1 MEKHTRGL
9 KTDRMFFKNCTTNEP
24 YELITIVDDKYVMRN
39 LISGEDSIFDL
50 PIFENSIK
58 EPEETFVEITQAEVF
73 DCIDNND
80 DEQHARMMEALGIG
94 YICPFCGGKL
104 RWESDFMAS
113 EVHGMYNCDI
123 DGMYNCYIEITDKNR
138 IDEMNE
144 HFDEYCDRGMAGTTD
159 DIEKENEKYNMDG
172 YYRYMYMKEVK
183 KTDGEEIIKYYE
195 ADDAVI
201 GIYRCSHCGKSYEI
215 QDCLPSE
222 EKDYPYFDKD

>member
-9 KTDRMFFKNCTTNEP
+9 KTERMFFKDSKNQP

-39 LISGEDSIFDL
+39 LISGEDSIFNL

-58 EPEETFVEITQAEVF
+58 EPEETFVGISQAEVF

-104 RWESDFMAS
+104 NWESDFMAS
-113 EVHGMYNCDI
+113 EVHGMYNC
-123 DGMYNCYIEITDKNR
+123 YIEITDKDR

-144 HFDEYCDRGMAGTTD
+144 HFDEYCGRGMAGTTD
-159 DIEKENEKYNMDG
+159 DIEKENEKYNTDG
-172 YYRYMYMKEVK
+172 YYQYMYMKEI
-183 KTDGEEIIKYYE
+183 DGQGVVKYYE
-195 ADDAVI
+195 ADDSVI
-201 GIYRCSHCGKSYEI
+201 GIYRCSNCGKSYEI

-222 EKDYPYFDKD
+222 QNDYPYFK

>member
-9 KTDRMFFKNCTTNEP
+9 KTERMFFKDSKNQP

-39 LISGEDSIFDL
+39 LISGEDSIFNL

-58 EPEETFVEITQAEVF
+58 EPEETFVGISQAEVF

-104 RWESDFMAS
+104 NWESDFMAS
-113 EVHGMYNCDI
+113 EVHGMYNC
-123 DGMYNCYIEITDKNR
+123 YIEITDKDR

-144 HFDEYCDRGMAGTTD
+144 HFDEYCGRGMAGTTD
-159 DIEKENEKYNMDG
+159 DIEKENEKYNTDG
-172 YYRYMYMKEVK
+172 YYQYMYMKE
-183 KTDGEEIIKYYE
+183 TDGQGVVKYYE
-195 ADDAVI
+195 ADDSVI
-201 GIYRCSHCGKSYEI
+201 GIYRCSNCGKSYEI

-222 EKDYPYFDKD
+222 QNDYPYFK